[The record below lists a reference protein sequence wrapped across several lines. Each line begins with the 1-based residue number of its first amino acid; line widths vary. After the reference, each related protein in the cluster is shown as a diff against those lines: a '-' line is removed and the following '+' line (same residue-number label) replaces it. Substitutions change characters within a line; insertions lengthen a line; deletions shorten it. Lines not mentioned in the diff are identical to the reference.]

1 MRREQEDAGFL
12 WDMLDAARAVR
23 EFVAGCSFDDYAADR
38 KLRGAVER
46 HIEIIGEAAGKV
58 SQAFREAHPEIPWKR
73 IIAQRHVLAH
83 EYGEIEDPLLWRV
96 ATRHIP
102 NLIMTLEPLV
112 PPTLGEADG

>member
-1 MRREQEDAGFL
+1 MGREQEDAGFL
-12 WDMLDAARAVR
+12 WDMLDAAQAVR

-58 SQAFREAHPEIPWKR
+58 SRAFREAHPEIPWKQ

-102 NLIMTLEPLV
+102 DLIVTLGPLV
-112 PPTLGEADG
+112 PPTLGETDG